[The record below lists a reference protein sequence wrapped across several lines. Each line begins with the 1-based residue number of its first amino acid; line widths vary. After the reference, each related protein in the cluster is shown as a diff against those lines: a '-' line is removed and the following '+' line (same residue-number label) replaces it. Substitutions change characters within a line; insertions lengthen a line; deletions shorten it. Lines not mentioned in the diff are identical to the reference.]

1 MTARR
6 FTVNVPNP
14 SDGTV
19 APTLTLEPVTE
30 AELTTFG
37 YDIPLGR
44 LKIRSTRM
52 TTTAPAST
60 LAGCVDGLWMLILAL
75 ISWLIGRPI
84 QAQPL
89 TVRLDPQTGADVHV
103 TIDAVGSNG
112 VAAMHLVD
120 RRGGEIVGGV
130 TLLVGGNSINV
141 STTPSEARNPCPL
154 TLGEAPFWLP
164 PGDEPDATRPAGP
177 IPSGYDVDL
186 VAWITNE
193 TEASLGDTTAYLE
206 HLDGAD
212 AEFRPAIWSLGSFE
226 PGSRFPLR
234 WRVRGG
240 NRAAGDW
247 YPSIVVAAK
256 GYDPIRLR
264 PTITFGE
271 LARVEA
277 VPAIEAGAEPA

>member
-1 MTARR
+1 
-6 FTVNVPNP
+6 
-14 SDGTV
+14 
-19 APTLTLEPVTE
+19 
-30 AELTTFG
+30 
-37 YDIPLGR
+37 
-44 LKIRSTRM
+44 M

-84 QAQPL
+84 HAQPL

-120 RRGGEIVGGV
+120 RRDGEIVGGV

-141 STTPSEARNPCPL
+141 STTPGEARNPCPL

-164 PGDEPDATRPAGP
+164 PGDEPGVTRRTGP
-177 IPSGYDVDL
+177 IPAGYDVD
-186 VAWITNE
+186 VIVWVMNE
-193 TEASLGDTTAYLE
+193 TEATLGDATAYLE

-212 AEFRPAIWSLGSFE
+212 AEFRPAIWNLGSFE
-226 PGSRFPLR
+226 PGARFPLR

-240 NRAAGDW
+240 DRAAGDW
-247 YPSIVVAAK
+247 IASIVVAAN

-264 PTITFGE
+264 PTVSFGE
-271 LARVEA
+271 LER
-277 VPAIEAGAEPA
+277 IEAAPGGVAAAEPA